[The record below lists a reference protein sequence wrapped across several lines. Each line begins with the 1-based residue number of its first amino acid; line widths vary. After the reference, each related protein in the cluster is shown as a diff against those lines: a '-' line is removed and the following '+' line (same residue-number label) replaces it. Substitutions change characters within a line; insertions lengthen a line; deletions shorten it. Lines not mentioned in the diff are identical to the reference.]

1 MWNASDVSSVDTDE
15 MRSDVKLSIT
25 KNAIKTDGASSKN
38 FPSKKFRYEGI
49 YFSSNNFESCRWPT
63 CIPLQYCHLGI
74 YI

>member
-38 FPSKKFRYEGI
+38 FPSKKFRYEGRRDI
-49 YFSSNNFESCRWPT
+49 FF
-63 CIPLQYCHLGI
+63 LQ
-74 YI
+74 